1 VEHAVGGNH
10 ILQICAYLQGQRD
23 LKLEPLPS
31 IVKPI
36 KISQPDLLEV
46 KGQYAAKRALEVAAA
61 GRHNLNSSSL
71 PDRKSFMKVSVST
84 SILSL

>member
-31 IVKPI
+31 IVEPI
-36 KISQPDLLEV
+36 KINQPDLLEV
-46 KGQYAAKRALEVAAA
+46 KGQYAAKRALEGAAA
-61 GRHNLNSSSL
+61 GRHNLLKLCDISL
-71 PDRKSFMKVSVST
+71 PRIYIK
-84 SILSL
+84 LAR